1 VNIRKSKQYLLYDF
15 DIEVDY
21 SAKSKFSLDQNN
33 LNEVKVDGSYK
44 VRDINHDDLEDMMVG
59 RYQVKSREHPR

>member
-21 SAKSKFSLDQNN
+21 SAKSKFSLAQNN